1 VSARAE
7 ATGVCPSCMGSFSLR
22 ADGKIPDHET
32 RTRRRCAGFGKPPA
46 NVVKKGLEIVPLA
59 FAMMHDSE
67 ILAGIPSGVWADA
80 WATRQ
85 EERGRS
91 FSGQD
96 IMAAAPKP
104 PPRAR
109 AWGKKIAGEIVRLNS
124 ERHGKPVSL
133 EDLYQAAVEAGYP
146 HSREHFGYHLG
157 MQAVGHGVSFSDD
170 CSLRHDAIIV
180 PQDEFYY

>member
-1 VSARAE
+1 MRFVRVGQVERGPKYEWRDAYSWNGTTQPWMTMREAQTFARAE
-7 ATGVCPSCMGSFSLR
+7 GGKAVFVEKGEASATHNP
-22 ADGKIPDHET
+22 
-32 RTRRRCAGFGKPPA
+32 
-46 NVVKKGLEIVPLA
+46 
-59 FAMMHDSE
+59 E

-133 EDLYQAAVEAGYP
+133 EDLYQAAVGAGYP
-146 HSREHFGYHLG
+146 HDREHFGYHLG

-170 CSLRHDAIIV
+170 CSLRHDAIAI
-180 PQDEFYY
+180 PDDEFYY